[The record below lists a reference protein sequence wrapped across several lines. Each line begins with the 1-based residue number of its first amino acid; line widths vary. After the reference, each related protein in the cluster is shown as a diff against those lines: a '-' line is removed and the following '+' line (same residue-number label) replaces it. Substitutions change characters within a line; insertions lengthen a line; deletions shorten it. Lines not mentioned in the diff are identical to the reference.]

1 MKVIV
6 VCSSKGGVGKSTLTA
21 HLAVQGEREGARVA
35 MADFDPQAS
44 LTEWFSAR
52 VAETPVLVNAS
63 GGLTKVIQ
71 QLRKAHYD
79 YLIVDTPPH
88 ASADIGGYIAAAD
101 LCLVPVRPSPH
112 DIRAVGRTVGLVK
125 EAQKPFLF
133 VLSQVAAGARITVQ
147 ASGALSKHGPVSE
160 VAVGS
165 RVGFATS
172 MTDGRTV
179 VELEPGSRSS
189 TEVVELW
196 KELVGMMKGEGA

>member
-1 MKVIV
+1 MKVIT

-21 HLAVQGEREGARVA
+21 HLAVQADKNGARVA

-52 VAETPVLVNAS
+52 AAETPVLVNAS
-63 GGLTKVIQ
+63 GGLSKIVQ
-71 QLRKAHYD
+71 QLRKAEYD
-79 YLIVDTPPH
+79 YLLIDTPPH
-88 ASADIGGYIAAAD
+88 ASADIGSYIAVAD
-101 LCLVPVRPSPH
+101 LCIVPVRPSPH

-125 EAQKPFLF
+125 DAKKPFLF

-189 TEVVELW
+189 AEIAELW
-196 KELVGMMKGEGA
+196 KEVVGLISGEGA